1 MAIKSAKFLCSSPK
15 LSLCPPAII
24 DGWDVVE
31 VAFIGRSNVGKS
43 SLINA
48 LTHNTADAKVSGK
61 PGKTQMI
68 NHYQVDN
75 NLMLVDLPGYG
86 YAKTSKEN
94 RIKFSKLIDSYVLQR
109 IELYCLFVLVDIRL
123 LPQKSDLAFMKML
136 AENGVPFAIIYT
148 KADKLSPQARQNAID
163 GYKLMLEVEW
173 EEFPTYFVTSANTG
187 LGCEEVVAY
196 IEEMIAQ
203 NDENNRR

>member
-1 MAIKSAKFLCSSPK
+1 M
-15 LSLCPPAII
+15 
-24 DGWDVVE
+24 VE